1 MSITRRSARR
11 SVRIL
16 GVASASAAVVLGL
29 SSSAFA
35 CNIRDFKAEAKCDGE
50 KGVIVVTDTD
60 ASRTS
65 ATITVFSNEGGVETQ
80 VGKQEVKG
88 SAEGTPVSFPEDWK
102 PNATYRVHVKAANIV
117 DEDIKPDL
125 VTPSTACKTDTPTPT
140 PPASST
146 PKPSPSKSA
155 PAESATPTPS
165 DSASS
170 SAPASAAPSNA
181 PSPAAGDSNLAETGA
196 NSNTGLIAGIAGAL
210 VVVGGGAVYFGMRR
224 RGARGNG

>member
-1 MSITRRSARR
+1 MSITHRGVRR

-16 GVASASAAVVLGL
+16 GVASASTAVVLGL
-29 SSSAFA
+29 SSSALA
-35 CNIRDFKAEAKCDGE
+35 CNIRDFKAEAKCDGD

-60 ASRTS
+60 RSGTP
-65 ATITVFSNEGGVETQ
+65 ATVTVFVKDSGGVETQ

-102 PNATYRVHVKAANIV
+102 PSATYRVHIKAANIV
-117 DEDIKPDL
+117 DEDIQPDL
-125 VTPSTACKTDTPTPT
+125 VTPSTACKTDSPTPT

-155 PAESATPTPS
+155 PAESASPTPS
-165 DSASS
+165 ASESS
-170 SAPASAAPSNA
+170 SAPAGTSSNA

-224 RGARGNG
+224 RGARGSS

>member
-1 MSITRRSARR
+1 M
-11 SVRIL
+11 RIL
-16 GVASASAAVVLGL
+16 GVASASTAVVLGL
-29 SSSAFA
+29 SSSALA
-35 CNIRDFKAEAKCDGE
+35 CNIRDFKAEAKCDGD

-60 ASRTS
+60 RSGTP
-65 ATITVFSNEGGVETQ
+65 ATVTVFLKDSGGVETQ

-102 PNATYRVHVKAANIV
+102 PNATYRVHIKAANIV
-117 DEDIKPDL
+117 DEDIQPDL
-125 VTPSTACKTDTPTPT
+125 VTASTACKTDSPTPT

-155 PAESATPTPS
+155 PAESASPTPS
-165 DSASS
+165 ASDST
-170 SAPASAAPSNA
+170 SAPAGTSSNA

>member
-1 MSITRRSARR
+1 M
-11 SVRIL
+11 RIL
-16 GVASASAAVVLGL
+16 GVASASTAVVLGL
-29 SSSAFA
+29 SSSALA
-35 CNIRDFKAEAKCDGE
+35 CNIRDFKAEAKCDGD

-60 ASRTS
+60 RSGTP
-65 ATITVFSNEGGVETQ
+65 ATVTVFLKDSGGVETQ

-102 PNATYRVHVKAANIV
+102 PSATYRVHIKAANIV
-117 DEDIKPDL
+117 DEDIQPDL
-125 VTPSTACKTDTPTPT
+125 VTPSTACKTDSPTPT

-155 PAESATPTPS
+155 PAESASPTPS
-165 DSASS
+165 ASESS
-170 SAPASAAPSNA
+170 SAPAGTSSNA

-224 RGARGNG
+224 RGARGNS